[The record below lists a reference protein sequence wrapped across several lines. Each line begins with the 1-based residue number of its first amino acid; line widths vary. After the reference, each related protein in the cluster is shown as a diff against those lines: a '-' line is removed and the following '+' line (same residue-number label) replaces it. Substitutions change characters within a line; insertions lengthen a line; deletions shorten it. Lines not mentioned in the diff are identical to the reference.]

1 MDEQHLDFLLLLST
15 ALLGTVALFVGIW
28 QVQNRRRLGRVRLR
42 RRGRRRIRLV
52 LVLGAVG
59 IVGLLAWADPWGRS
73 PQGLALGLL
82 AVWLIASSPGFQDSV
97 WGEEGVQR
105 GWYARRYAELEQW
118 RLVGE
123 HLRWK
128 LFGVWV
134 STDVPSSEHAAL
146 RRKLEA
152 QAPGRESRL
161 GNAGFDPQR
170 AAATK
175 SKS

>member
-1 MDEQHLDFLLLLST
+1 MEEHHLE
-15 ALLGTVALFVGIW
+15 ALLWASSVLLGAVAVLVGIW

-42 RRGRRRIRLV
+42 LRGRRRVRLA
-52 LVLGAVG
+52 LILGAAVL
-59 IVGLLAWADPWGRS
+59 VGLLAWADPLGRS
-73 PQGLALGLL
+73 SRVLAIGLL
-82 AVWLIASSPGFQDSV
+82 SVWLIASSPGFQDSI
-97 WGEEGVQR
+97 WGESGVQR
-105 GWYARRYAELEQW
+105 GWYARRYTELEQW

-123 HLRWK
+123 HLRWQ

-146 RRKLEA
+146 RRQLEA
-152 QAPGRESRL
+152 QAPGRESMH

-170 AAATK
+170 AAAAK